1 MNNISSKYHLEN
13 KVKNYIITNRGVNK
27 MDNSGKK
34 TVKILKKVIRMILA
48 IICLSEEK
56 IEQYHSKKK
65 LIRII
70 LIDLLLISI
79 IDIFISPITYI
90 LFTFFNKRSIMS
102 FNSIFLL
109 YFMIFGIITFKN
121 LLHKDFNLAKKI
133 RILTFSIFDELSL
146 KAILKEIVFSGIVVL
161 LLSIALIYFI
171 GNYIAEENINDIN
184 IYNISSKMIL
194 LVAFIITF
202 IMYVYGA
209 ENSYVGNRRKLI
221 LYGASTIVIMINTVD
236 SLKEIFN
243 TLKSNNIDFKLMTL
257 AFTLIMS
264 IDKFVSAY
272 TSLIKEYNT
281 KEKSIENKRIEM
293 IIEINEEFEL
303 FKQRIQIRL
312 KSLKQA
318 CLLYK
323 SASTERKKRM
333 YIYLIICL
341 FLIVITDKHMPYW
354 TYIGEH
360 GKSFIYDLGFN
371 GDWIQEKIIRV
382 GSFIIRVLFII
393 VLLFNCVKGFS
404 DSISNIKKIRKQ
416 KIYLSEIKKE
426 LFNLLENEAVLLVI
440 LISPILFGN
449 TEILKNIIVKYISN
463 LIEGLIFITLILY
476 SFFAIASKIK
486 ERINKYN
493 EE

>member
-1 MNNISSKYHLEN
+1 
-13 KVKNYIITNRGVNK
+13 

-416 KIYLSEIKKE
+416 KLYLSEIKKE

>member
-1 MNNISSKYHLEN
+1 
-13 KVKNYIITNRGVNK
+13 